1 MMTATQEA
9 KTRVAD
15 ILDANPG
22 KVFRVFLIGGGCA
35 GFKYDF
41 ELSDRAEDD
50 IVVEENGDYAIVTD
64 PMSNMYLE
72 NAQLDFK
79 DDIFSKTFVL
89 VNPDVKTTCGCGE
102 SIGF

>member
-1 MMTATQEA
+1 MLSATMEA
-9 KTRVAD
+9 KTRVAA
-15 ILDANPG
+15 ILDNNPG
-22 KVFRVFLIGGGCA
+22 KVFRVSLVGGGCA

-41 ELSDRAEDD
+41 DLTDPEDD
-50 IVVEENGDYAIVTD
+50 DVVVEESGPHRIVTD
-64 PMSNMYLE
+64 PISEMYFA

-79 DDIFSKTFVL
+79 DDIFSKMFVL